1 MSEDLKAMFR
11 RLRKKDLAYYGNLGA
26 TAQGGS
32 GGGGGNS
39 PVAAD
44 TTAPELSSAVVPSA
58 GTTLGLTYNENL
70 LASGDGV
77 PDIAD
82 YSISSGGT
90 AVTISAVS
98 VSGAIV
104 TLNLARTITSGE
116 TLSFNYTAGA
126 SGRVQDA
133 SNNIASNLSSQAVTN
148 NAADVQAP
156 SLSGATDTKTGSS
169 TANLKVVSD
178 ETNGTTYYVVTKSA
192 TPPSAAQVKSGLD
205 DGGIAAVKTGSISAS
220 TTLSWGVTSLSASTT
235 FYAHFM
241 QEDVATNQSSVAS
254 GDGFITDAEGGGDV
268 TAPVLSSPTAVG
280 GTTSGTGTLT
290 VSTDEGNGFLYWVV
304 TTSSTSPSAAQ
315 VKAGQDDLGATASDS
330 GSSAVS
336 GTGVQTLTDAATGLA
351 GDFPYYAHF
360 MHEDTA
366 TNQSTVVSTSTPFD
380 SQWAVVELLLL
391 NEEGANGGGTFT
403 DQSVNGAT
411 VSKSG
416 TPTWSNTTTPGAA
429 WDTAMVVNSQNI
441 NVPDHATLELGG
453 SSNDFCIEIWARSGV
468 AGTGFIC
475 GKTNAAGNVLS
486 WEILFVSGGGINLYV
501 SANGTSNNMINAGSL
516 KASWSTNTW
525 YHIVVSRTGTTWNG
539 YVDGTRNYT
548 ATVAG
553 TIADTATVVSIG
565 GRDTSAGLPLN
576 GRVASFRL
584 TSGAARY
591 TGATLT
597 VPTAPYPTA

>member
-39 PVAAD
+39 PVIPD
-44 TTAPELSSAVVPSA
+44 TTAPELSSAVVPAA

-70 LASGDGV
+70 LASGDGI

-82 YSISSGGT
+82 YSLSSGGT

-126 SGRVQDA
+126 SGRAQDA

-148 NAADVQAP
+148 
-156 SLSGATDTKTGSS
+156 SS
-169 TANLKVVSD
+169 
-178 ETNGTTYYVVTKSA
+178 
-192 TPPSAAQVKSGLD
+192 AQS
-205 DGGIAAVKTGSISAS
+205 
-220 TTLSWGVTSLSASTT
+220 
-235 FYAHFM
+235 
-241 QEDVATNQSSVAS
+241 
-254 GDGFITDAEGGGDV
+254 GGGDV
-268 TAPVLSSPTAVG
+268 TAPTLSSPTAVG

-304 TTSSTSPSAAQ
+304 TTTSTSPSAAQ
-315 VKAGQDDLGATASDS
+315 VKAGQDSAGATASDS
-330 GSSAVS
+330 GSAAVS
-336 GTGVQTLTDAATGLA
+336 ATGVQTLTDAASGLA

-360 MHEDTA
+360 MHEDSS
-366 TNQSTVVSTSTPFD
+366 TNQSTVVSTATPFD

-403 DQSVNGAT
+403 DQSTNAAT

-501 SANGTSNNMINAGSL
+501 SSNGTSNNMINGANL

-565 GRDTSAGLPLN
+565 GRDTTAGLPLN